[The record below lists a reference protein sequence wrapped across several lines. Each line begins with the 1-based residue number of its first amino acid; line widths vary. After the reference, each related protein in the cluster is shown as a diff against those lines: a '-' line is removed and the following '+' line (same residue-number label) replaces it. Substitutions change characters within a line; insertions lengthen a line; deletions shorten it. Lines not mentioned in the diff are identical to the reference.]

1 MPNIQDMFNQ
11 SMKNPN
17 ATTPNFADYDYVKQQ
32 MDASGLFFSDADR
45 WLATVNPQAAMG
57 ILEAK
62 KRYTSATT
70 AEERAKANQD
80 AERIR
85 SQFGQ
90 YSGGKTGSGF
100 SPQYSPGGF
109 QMDPAPSF
117 SYSLENDP
125 VYDAYRKQ
133 YTREGQ
139 RATQDTLGAMAAA
152 SGGMPS
158 TYATTAASQAGDYY
172 AAQLSDKVPELY
184 QQAYNRY
191 LNELNQWNTDRSF
204 KYGQYI
210 DEYNSQQS
218 EAAQKLQNALYQAQ
232 FGDYSG
238 LADMGYDVSNIPA
251 EFEKKYDLATLAASL
266 GDNSFLQNWFGI
278 KPNQG
283 TVNADMQYNLAMA
296 LAQLGDT
303 SKLYELI
310 GKYFK

>member
-11 SMKNPN
+11 SFKNPN

-32 MDASGLFFSDADR
+32 MDASGLFFSDADK

-90 YSGGKTGSGF
+90 YSGGKTGGGF

-109 QMDPAPSF
+109 QMDPAPTF
-117 SYSLENDP
+117 NYSLENDP

-139 RATQDTLGAMAAA
+139 RATQDTLGAIAAA

-238 LADMGYDVSNIPA
+238 LADMGYDASNIPD
-251 EFEKKYDLATLAASL
+251 EFERKLELAELAAS
-266 GDNSFLQNWFGI
+266 
-278 KPNQG
+278 
-283 TVNADMQYNLAMA
+283 Y
-296 LAQLGDT
+296 GDT
-303 SKLYELI
+303 SYLENLFGINPNNQQEEAELLYKLAGLWAETGDYSYVWDLI
-310 GKYFK
+310 QRYF

>member
-11 SMKNPN
+11 SFKNPN

-32 MDASGLFFSDADR
+32 MDASGYFFSDADK

-90 YSGGKTGSGF
+90 YTGGKTGSGF
-100 SPQYSPGGF
+100 SPEYSPGGF

-117 SYSLENDP
+117 NYSLENDP

-158 TYATTAASQAGDYY
+158 TYAATAASQAGDYY

-204 KYGQYI
+204 NYGQYI

-238 LADMGYDVSNIPA
+238 LADMGYDVSNIPD
-251 EFEKKYDLATLAASL
+251 EFERKLELAELAAS
-266 GDNSFLQNWFGI
+266 
-278 KPNQG
+278 
-283 TVNADMQYNLAMA
+283 Y
-296 LAQLGDT
+296 GDT
-303 SKLYELI
+303 SYLENLFGINPSNQQEEAELLYKLAGLWAETGDYSYVWDLI
-310 GKYFK
+310 QRYF